1 MQPSVFIQT
10 NSRLQIAGK
19 ETDYFYSISRV
30 QKVDLKNRNRG
41 MIRNLIII
49 LIIMTNLIISSANFQ
64 SLLETLMMIM
74 VTSYSSVHF
83 SIR

>member
-30 QKVDLKNRNRG
+30 QRVGLKNRNRG
-41 MIRNLIII
+41 LIRNLIII
-49 LIIMTNLIISSANFQ
+49 LIIII
-64 SLLETLMMIM
+64 EI
-74 VTSYSSVHF
+74 
-83 SIR
+83 